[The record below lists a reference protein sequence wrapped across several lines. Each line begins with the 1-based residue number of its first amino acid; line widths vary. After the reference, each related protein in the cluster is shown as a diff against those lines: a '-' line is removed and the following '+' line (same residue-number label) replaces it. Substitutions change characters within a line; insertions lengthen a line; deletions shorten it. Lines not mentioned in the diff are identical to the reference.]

1 MYIELNYV
9 STKETIFSAFNQS
22 LYTVA
27 VSTESLEESLAE
39 SGYAI
44 AVKGGCI
51 GFSSNTYSVFFD
63 VTEPLRPTTRKQ
75 RDEKDKKRSYAQA
88 FPFFYGLDR

>member
-1 MYIELNYV
+1 VYIELNYV

-44 AVKGGCI
+44 AVKGGVHRLFFKYV
-51 GFSSNTYSVFFD
+51 FSIFD

-75 RDEKDKKRSYAQA
+75 RDEKDKKRPYAQA